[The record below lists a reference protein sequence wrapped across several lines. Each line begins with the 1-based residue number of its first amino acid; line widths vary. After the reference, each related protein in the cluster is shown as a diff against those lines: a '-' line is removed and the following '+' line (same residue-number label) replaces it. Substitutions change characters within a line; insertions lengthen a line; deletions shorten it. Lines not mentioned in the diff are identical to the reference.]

1 MMALTTDKGITP
13 MPDTDTVPDAVNV
26 LKNRIAIP
34 LLHFID
40 HQRGLIAALVVVAAM
55 AMWLTA
61 CESRT
66 VIDGARVTAA
76 QLDAHAVAFQSSIDS
91 RTAALQADID
101 SYNAALSAAAAD
113 LDRKD
118 SIKRQVVDIA
128 GGLATTA
135 ATGGLSIPGLVASIV
150 GAGGLLSAA
159 GMTVDRVRSSKQIR
173 SLKESAEG

>member
-1 MMALTTDKGITP
+1 MA
-13 MPDTDTVPDAVNV
+13 DTDTVPDAVNALKHVAIRV
-26 LKNRIAIP
+26 LDIV
-34 LLHFID
+34 D

-66 VIDGARVTAA
+66 VIDGKRVTAA
-76 QLDAHAVAFQSSIDS
+76 QLDAHAVAFQSSIDA

-101 SYNAALSAAAAD
+101 SYNAALDAAVSD
-113 LDRKD
+113 LDRQD
-118 SIKRQVVDIA
+118 SIKRQAVDIA

-135 ATGGLSIPGLVASIV
+135 ATGGLSVPGLIASIV

-173 SLKESAEG
+173 SLKANGSDAA